1 MEEFTERLGNS
12 FNWFAEGDALEYK
25 VLKQTP
31 AAFELNVTRCR
42 YAEFYQALGAPEL
55 GFLLTCDADSSFAEG
70 FGPDVE
76 LTRTK
81 TIMQGFDH
89 CDFRS
94 RSSGCRVR
102 KVRPNPSLHL
112 TCYGWLRQPPER
124 VNSNV
129 RRQGPIWLAAMFS
142 LAKIAAPVLVVSL
155 VAYHT
160 TVRPTS
166 PYGGQPRPCYGTIP
180 AYAEHCNSTEG

>member
-1 MEEFTERLGNS
+1 MATSLLEQVKIQAQVLIPLVRVLQAELGEERANALIRKSIGPLFRQYGQKWWQAQHSAEFTERLGNS

-55 GFLLTCDADSSFAEG
+55 GFLLTCDADSSFVEG
-70 FGPDVE
+70 FGPEVE

-89 CDFRS
+89 CDFRY
-94 RSSGCRVR
+94 
-102 KVRPNPSLHL
+102 KVKRLPGS
-112 TCYGWLRQPPER
+112 
-124 VNSNV
+124 
-129 RRQGPIWLAAMFS
+129 QGAA
-142 LAKIAAPVLVVSL
+142 
-155 VAYHT
+155 
-160 TVRPTS
+160 
-166 PYGGQPRPCYGTIP
+166 
-180 AYAEHCNSTEG
+180 